1 MKKLLLHTCCAPC
14 ASGCIERLV
23 AEEREVTLY
32 FSNSNINAAEEF
44 EKRLETVCKFAK
56 AFQLEVL
63 VDDYDHA
70 LKYNYKEEHV
80 KGIVDTMW
88 SSNYNAIANCN
99 YLLQNIEKKGS
110 VMSERLRNVVE
121 GEALALRAFLHFDLL
136 RGYAPSYKMGKDEPA
151 IPYPE
156 FLSDLHDRIFV

>member
-1 MKKLLLHTCCAPC
+1 MDMLAQTYSK
-14 ASGCIERLV
+14 V
-23 AEEREVTLY
+23 
-32 FSNSNINAAEEF
+32 
-44 EKRLETVCKFAK
+44 
-56 AFQLEVL
+56 
-63 VDDYDHA
+63 DYDYEDA

-151 IPYPE
+151 IPCPGGDEQSGCTIDGSRGFGIHSYRSE
-156 FLSDLHDRIFV
+156 NCSSIAETGRSDRTILCRI